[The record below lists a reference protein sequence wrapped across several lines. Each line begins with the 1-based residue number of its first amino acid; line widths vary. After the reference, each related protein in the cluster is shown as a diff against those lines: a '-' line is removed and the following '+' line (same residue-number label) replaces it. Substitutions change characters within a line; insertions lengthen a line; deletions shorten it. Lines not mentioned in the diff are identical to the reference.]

1 MSDTV
6 RRYRIEFEG
15 SDSEGYSAYVPDLP
29 VVLAV
34 GDTFEEM
41 KSRIAEAVEFHLELM
56 AEKGLPIPE
65 PTTPRPVRRGLE
77 CYPAASGIRP
87 RHRTPGHDTRV
98 GLCPSDYPSSSRT
111 IILTSSEMPFLP
123 STYALDIV
131 RATLPET
138 PRERQETP

>member
-34 GDTFEEM
+34 GDTFEEL
-41 KSRIAEAVEFHLELM
+41 KSRIAEAVELHLELM

-65 PTTPRPVRRGLE
+65 PTTPGLFVE
-77 CYPAASGIRP
+77 
-87 RHRTPGHDTRV
+87 V
-98 GLCPSDYPSSSRT
+98 SDVT
-111 IILTSSEMPFLP
+111 HTVEETTTSSNPKARYQSRLV
-123 STYALDIV
+123 SV
-131 RATLPET
+131 
-138 PRERQETP
+138 

>member
-56 AEKGLPIPE
+56 VEKGLPIPE
-65 PTTPRPVRRGLE
+65 PTTPGLFVE
-77 CYPAASGIRP
+77 VSSVTPPLPESAASPNP
-87 RHRTPGHDTRV
+87 RAR
-98 GLCPSDYPSSSRT
+98 YQSR
-111 IILTSSEMPFLP
+111 LVS
-123 STYALDIV
+123 V
-131 RATLPET
+131 
-138 PRERQETP
+138 

>member
-1 MSDTV
+1 MSETV

-65 PTTPRPVRRGLE
+65 PTMPGLFVE
-77 CYPAASGIRP
+77 VSDVIPAGGASDSKAR
-87 RHRTPGHDTRV
+87 
-98 GLCPSDYPSSSRT
+98 YQSR
-111 IILTSSEMPFLP
+111 LVS
-123 STYALDIV
+123 V
-131 RATLPET
+131 
-138 PRERQETP
+138 

>member
-65 PTTPRPVRRGLE
+65 PTTPGLFVEVLDVTHAVGETATPTNSKVR
-77 CYPAASGIRP
+77 YQ
-87 RHRTPGHDTRV
+87 
-98 GLCPSDYPSSSRT
+98 SR
-111 IILTSSEMPFLP
+111 LVS
-123 STYALDIV
+123 V
-131 RATLPET
+131 
-138 PRERQETP
+138 

>member
-1 MSDTV
+1 MNDTV
-6 RRYRIEFEG
+6 RRYRVEFEG

-65 PTTPRPVRRGLE
+65 PSMPGLFVEVSDITQAVGETTTSENPKAR
-77 CYPAASGIRP
+77 YQ
-87 RHRTPGHDTRV
+87 
-98 GLCPSDYPSSSRT
+98 SR
-111 IILTSSEMPFLP
+111 LVS
-123 STYALDIV
+123 V
-131 RATLPET
+131 
-138 PRERQETP
+138 

>member
-1 MSDTV
+1 MNDTV
-6 RRYRIEFEG
+6 RRYRVEFEG

-65 PTTPRPVRRGLE
+65 P
-77 CYPAASGIRP
+77 S
-87 RHRTPGHDTRV
+87 TPGLFVEVSDISQAV
-98 GLCPSDYPSSSRT
+98 GETTTSKNPKVRYHSR
-111 IILTSSEMPFLP
+111 LVS
-123 STYALDIV
+123 V
-131 RATLPET
+131 
-138 PRERQETP
+138 

>member
-1 MSDTV
+1 MSETV

-65 PTTPRPVRRGLE
+65 PTTPGLFVE
-77 CYPAASGIRP
+77 VSDVVPAG
-87 RHRTPGHDTRV
+87 GE
-98 GLCPSDYPSSSRT
+98 SDRKARYQSR
-111 IILTSSEMPFLP
+111 LVS
-123 STYALDIV
+123 V
-131 RATLPET
+131 
-138 PRERQETP
+138 